1 MIVDNSTI
9 AANKTENIVTTRVTC
24 MASLFQSQGSFN
36 GDISSWNTAAV
47 TNMSAMFEGASAFNQ
62 DIGNWDTAAV
72 TKMSA
77 MFSRALSF
85 NQDIG
90 NWNTS
95 AVTNMSYMFS
105 SAIAFNPN
113 IGSWDT
119 SSVTNMNG
127 LFNGASA
134 FNQDIGNWDT
144 SSVTEMNGM
153 FSSTAAFNQNIGSW
167 NTSSV
172 TDMSYM
178 FDNALVFN
186 QDIGSW
192 DTSSVTDMGYM
203 FYVADDFN
211 QDLSGW
217 CVTNITSEPIP
228 FSDYSQLAQVNK
240 PVWGTCPATD
250 STDSNQAETVF
261 SIDVTATSSANY
273 TLSGTDRDGNV
284 SGNDPNLTFKVGDAI
299 NFNVS
304 AAGHPF
310 YLKTVA
316 GTGTG
321 DTISGLDNN
330 GTTNNTISWT
340 PTATG
345 TYYYQCS
352 LHGGMVGTIMVQ

>member
-1 MIVDNSTI
+1 
-9 AANKTENIVTTRVTC
+9 
-24 MASLFQSQGSFN
+24 
-36 GDISSWNTAAV
+36 
-47 TNMSAMFEGASAFNQ
+47 
-62 DIGNWDTAAV
+62 
-72 TKMSA
+72 
-77 MFSRALSF
+77 
-85 NQDIG
+85 
-90 NWNTS
+90 
-95 AVTNMSYMFS
+95 MSYMFS
-105 SAIAFNPN
+105 
-113 IGSWDT
+113 
-119 SSVTNMNG
+119 
-127 LFNGASA
+127 ASPIWTY
-134 FNQDIGNWDT
+134 NSESLMT
-144 SSVTEMNGM
+144 
-153 FSSTAAFNQNIGSW
+153 
-167 NTSSV
+167 
-172 TDMSYM
+172 
-178 FDNALVFN
+178 FN

-192 DTSSVTDMGYM
+192 DTAAVTEMSRM
-203 FYVADDFN
+203 FKDLDVFN

-217 CVTNITSEPIP
+217 CVTNITTEPFE
-228 FSDYSQLAQVNK
+228 FSLDNARTTMALTDANK